1 MLEEQE
7 KHEEEE
13 EEEEQEEHEQVGWAR
28 VRILMDALSHSS
40 PASLQ

>member
-13 EEEEQEEHEQVGWAR
+13 EEEEEVGWAG
-28 VRILMDALSHSS
+28 VRILMDALS
-40 PASLQ
+40 PEFEEGCN